1 MQGGAGDRPVTF
13 LEHELRTEQRCA
25 VEVFI
30 RGDGQSGPRERHEF
44 LSVASCCVNEEG
56 VPDVGQN
63 QADRIC
69 SFRGKRSSGAVSDET
84 QLGDCSF
91 NLETGLL
98 GDQCGVVEY
107 VRDRSNRHASAPS
120 DVLDAGTVRATVVA
134 IDVWKLVP

>member
-1 MQGGAGDRPVTF
+1 MSVRTRPTV
-13 LEHELRTEQRCA
+13 
-25 VEVFI
+25 
-30 RGDGQSGPRERHEF
+30 
-44 LSVASCCVNEEG
+44 SV
-56 VPDVGQN
+56 
-63 QADRIC
+63 R
-69 SFRGKRSSGAVSDET
+69 FRGKRSSGAVSDET

-98 GDQCGVVEY
+98 GDQCGVVEH